1 MWDGIERAANI
12 IQIIS
17 FIPFLIAAWLLF
29 TRANRYK
36 RKIKEQEEVK
46 SEKPM
51 ALAISLAGID
61 IKPQVEGFL
70 KSKGLS
76 MPVESYY
83 KKDGVT
89 KENIG
94 KLLNDILEVKRKM
107 TEDQVTEVH
116 LFLACPV
123 AFSAAVGAILDNWVP
138 VKVYTLDRNTGTY
151 EFWTVLHKGFI
162 PGLRYEGIDDV
173 VAEEVKP
180 DI

>member
-1 MWDGIERAANI
+1 MTGIIFMKRTL
-12 IQIIS
+12 S
-17 FIPFLIAAWLLF
+17 LSTRKSVLLF
-29 TRANRYK
+29 GGHY
-36 RKIKEQEEVK
+36 
-46 SEKPM
+46 
-51 ALAISLAGID
+51 
-61 IKPQVEGFL
+61 
-70 KSKGLS
+70 
-76 MPVESYY
+76 SYY

-162 PGLRYEGIDDV
+162 PGLRYKEV
-173 VAEEVKP
+173 EEVVTEQVKP
-180 DI
+180 EI